1 MKDSDIMIV
10 VGALLGAAILAT
22 GQQTGSEW
30 KLRYYASSPDQLH
43 FTVERYR
50 ADGHWTFNRDVPLS
64 HFRGLSLDTLNHGG
78 SAKFEYVQDA
88 GRLVCRGGFSWSRGS
103 GSFTF
108 VPNPAFPVELAKL
121 GYDAPNEDQL
131 FSMLIQDVGLEFAR
145 VVRDAGLNA
154 STNQLVELRIHGVT
168 PDYIRETQRAGY
180 RNFRAKDYV
189 DIKIHGVPSEFLRE
203 LREAGYDLSAQQV
216 IELRIHGVNSEF
228 MDDLKQAG
236 YELSPAQITELKIHG
251 VDSRFIRD
259 LKSDGLQPKASD
271 LVQFK
276 IHGVTPEF
284 LKELKEAGYGSLSED
299 QIAQLKIHGVSTGF
313 IRQAGDLGY
322 HFSPQDLTE
331 LHIHGVDAEY
341 LRRLRDS
348 GMRHLDAQQIAK
360 LKMHGVD

>member
-22 GQQTGSEW
+22 GQETGREW
-30 KLRYYASSPDQLH
+30 KLRYAGSPDQVH
-43 FTVERYR
+43 FTVERYYR
-50 ADGHWTFNRDVPLS
+50 NGHSIFNRDVPLS
-64 HFRGLSLDTLNHGG
+64 RFRGLSLDTLNHSG
-78 SAKFEYVQDA
+78 SAHFEYVQDA
-88 GRLVCRGGFSWSRGS
+88 GRLVCKGVFSWSRGS

-108 VPNPAFPVELAKL
+108 VPNPAFQGELTKL

-131 FSMLIQDVGLEFAR
+131 FSMLMQDVSLEFAR
-145 VVRDAGLNA
+145 GVSQAGLNA
-154 STNQLVELRIHGVT
+154 STNQLLELRIHGVT
-168 PDYIRETQRAGY
+168 LDYIRETQRAGY
-180 RNFRAKDYV
+180 RNFRAQDYV
-189 DIKIHGVPSEFLRE
+189 DIKIHGVPSEFLRN
-203 LREAGYDLSAQQV
+203 LRDAGYDLSAQQV
-216 IELRIHGVNSEF
+216 IELRIHGVDSEF

-259 LKSDGLQPKASD
+259 LKSYGLQPKASD

-276 IHGVTPEF
+276 IHGVTPEY
-284 LKELKEAGYGSLSED
+284 LKELKDAGYGGLSES
-299 QIAQLKIHGVSTGF
+299 QITELKIHGISTGF
-313 IRQAGDLGY
+313 IRQAGELGY

-331 LHIHGVDAEY
+331 LHIHGVDAAY

-348 GMRHLDAQQIAK
+348 GMRNLDAQQIAK

>member
-30 KLRYYASSPDQLH
+30 KLRHAGPPDQVH

-50 ADGHWTFNRDVPLS
+50 GNGHWTESQDVPLS
-64 HFRGLSLDTLNHGG
+64 HFRGLSLDTLSHGG
-78 SAKFEYVQDA
+78 SAHFEYVHDA
-88 GRLVCRGGFSWSRGS
+88 GRLVCKGTFSWSRGS

-108 VPNPAFPVELAKL
+108 VPNPAFTAELVKL

-131 FSMLIQDVGLEFAR
+131 FSMLMQDAGLEFAR
-145 VVRDAGLNA
+145 GVRDAGLNA
-154 STNQLVELRIHGVT
+154 STSQLVELRLHGVT
-168 PDYIRETQRAGY
+168 LDYIRETHRAGY

-189 DIKIHGVPSEFLRE
+189 DIKIHGVPTEFLRE

-216 IELRIHGVNSEF
+216 IELRIHGVDSEF
-228 MDDLKQAG
+228 MDNLKQAG
-236 YELSPAQITELKIHG
+236 YELPPNQITELKIHG

-259 LKSDGLQPKASD
+259 LKSYGLQPKASD

-284 LKELKEAGYGSLSED
+284 LKELKEAGYGGLSES
-299 QIAQLKIHGVSTGF
+299 QITELKIHGVSSAF
-313 IRQAGDLGY
+313 IRQSGGLGY

-331 LHIHGVDAEY
+331 LHTHGVDVEY

-348 GMRHLDAQQIAK
+348 GMRSLDAQQIAK

>member
-10 VGALLGAAILAT
+10 VGAMLGAAILAT
-22 GQQTGSEW
+22 GQETGREW
-30 KLRYYASSPDQLH
+30 KLQLAGSPDRLH
-43 FTVERYR
+43 FTLERYDR
-50 ADGHWTFNRDVPLS
+50 NSRSIFNRDVPLS
-64 HFRGLSLDTLNHGG
+64 NFRGLSPDALNHGG
-78 SAKFEYVQDA
+78 SAHFEYVRDA
-88 GRLVCRGGFSWSRGS
+88 GRLVCKGVFSWNRGS

-108 VPNPAFPVELAKL
+108 APNPAFPAELSKL

-131 FSMLIQDVGLEFAR
+131 LSMLMHDVDLEFAR
-145 VVRDAGLNA
+145 GVRDAGLNA
-154 STNQLVELRIHGVT
+154 SSNQLLELRIHGVT
-168 PDYIRETQRAGY
+168 LDYIRETQRAGY
-180 RNFRAKDYV
+180 RNFSAKDYV
-189 DIKIHGVPSEFLRE
+189 DIKIHGVPGEFLRD
-203 LREAGYDLSAQQV
+203 LRTAGYDLSAQQV

-236 YELSPAQITELKIHG
+236 YELSPAQITELKIQG

-259 LKSDGLQPKASD
+259 LKSYGLQPKASD

-284 LKELKEAGYGSLSED
+284 LKELKDAGYGGLSET
-299 QIAQLKIHGVSTGF
+299 QITELKIHGISTAF
-313 IRQAGDLGY
+313 IRQAGGLGY

-348 GMRHLDAQQIAK
+348 GMRNLDAQQIAK